1 MPAAGAA
8 SSAGAAAGAAG
19 ETARAGEPLKLRIRE
34 KRFPA
39 VGDAPAKLVIQ
50 DLTLELRPQGFMALF
65 GPSGCG
71 KTTLLNLIAGL
82 DTDFAGEI
90 GLPEP
95 ARIGYMFQEPR
106 LLPWLTVE
114 DNLQLVLADEPA
126 SAAKIDAWL
135 AEMGLADVRAVFPTR
150 LSLGM
155 ARRVALARAFIIRP
169 TLMLMDEPFVSL
181 DEPTAERLRRLLL
194 ATLDAHPATVVFVTH
209 NLREAIMLAD
219 RIALLSP
226 VPARVLGIVEVPL
239 RPAERADP
247 AAVERARAELLGRD
261 LPGLRLTG

>member
-1 MPAAGAA
+1 MPVAGAA
-8 SSAGAAAGAAG
+8 EPRGD
-19 ETARAGEPLKLRIRE
+19 RAPLRVRVRA

-39 VGDAPAKLVIQ
+39 VGLAPAKLVIQ
-50 DLTLELRPQGFMALF
+50 NLALDLEPDGFLALF

-82 DTDFAGEI
+82 DADFEGEVLLPAG
-90 GLPEP
+90 

-114 DNLQLVLADEPA
+114 DNLRLVLPA
-126 SAAKIDAWL
+126 GPATEVLIDAWL
-135 AEMGLADVRAVFPTR
+135 AQMELADVRTVFPTR

-155 ARRVALARAFIIRP
+155 ARRVALARAFIIEP
-169 TLMLMDEPFVSL
+169 TVLLMDEPFVSL

-194 ATLDAHPATVVFVTH
+194 ETLRAHPATVLFVTH
-209 NLREAIMLAD
+209 NLREAITLAD

-226 VPARVLGIVEVPL
+226 APTRVLDVLDVPL
-239 RPAERADP
+239 LPAERFAE
-247 AAVERARAELLGRD
+247 AAIERARHDLLARD
-261 LPGLRLTG
+261 LPGLRPTG

>member
-8 SSAGAAAGAAG
+8 ERTDS
-19 ETARAGEPLKLRIRE
+19 RATPRVTVRT
-34 KRFPA
+34 KRFPPVA
-39 VGDAPAKLVIQ
+39 DAPAKLVIQ
-50 DLTLELRPQGFMALF
+50 NLDLDLEPDGFLALF

-82 DTDFAGEI
+82 DTDFEGEVL
-90 GLPEP
+90 LPP
-95 ARIGYMFQEPR
+95 AARIGYMFQEPR

-114 DNLQLVLADEPA
+114 DNLRLVLPEQAGTERA
-126 SAAKIDAWL
+126 IDGWL
-135 AEMGLADVRAVFPTR
+135 AEMDLADVRAVFPTR

-155 ARRVALARAFIIRP
+155 ARRVALARAFIIQP
-169 TLMLMDEPFVSL
+169 TLLLMDEPFVSL

-194 ATLDAHPATVVFVTH
+194 ETLRAHPATVVFVTH

-219 RIALLSP
+219 RIALLT
-226 VPARVLGIVEVPL
+226 PAPTRVLEVLEVPL
-239 RPAERADP
+239 TPSERFDE
-247 AAVERARAELLGRD
+247 AAIERVRQDLLVRE

>member
-8 SSAGAAAGAAG
+8 RPLAQSAPVRV
-19 ETARAGEPLKLRIRE
+19 TVRE

-39 VGDAPAKLVIQ
+39 VAEAPAKLVIQ
-50 DLTLELRPQGFMALF
+50 NLALDLERDGFLALF

-82 DTDFAGEI
+82 DPEFEGEVL
-90 GLPEP
+90 LPP
-95 ARIGYMFQEPR
+95 AARIGYMFQEPR

-114 DNLQLVLADEPA
+114 DNLRLVLPDAPAREPA
-126 SAAKIDAWL
+126 IDAWL

-155 ARRVALARAFIIRP
+155 ARRVALARAFIIQP
-169 TLMLMDEPFVSL
+169 TVLLMDEPFVSL

-194 ATLDAHPATVVFVTH
+194 ETLRSHPATVVFVTH

-219 RIALLSP
+219 RIALLTP
-226 VPARVLGIVEVPL
+226 APARILEVLEVPL
-239 RPAERADP
+239 APVERFDE
-247 AAVERARAELLGRD
+247 AAIERARHELLARD